1 MDLWAASLLR
11 FGGEPPFA
19 NVKHM
24 HELID
29 STPLGDAPWT
39 TMEASYTGELPAN
52 PPSWM
57 TAKYELCFRDPR
69 VCARNMLANPDF
81 AKEFDTT
88 PYREYD
94 GRMVRQYC
102 NLLSGDWAWEQA
114 DLIAEDPDTHGAMV
128 VPLVLGSDKTTV
140 SVGTG
145 DNEYYPLYISLG
157 NVYNNVRR
165 AHCNAVLVVAFLA
178 IPKAEKKDRSDPKF
192 RKFRRQIFH
201 TSVAAILQSL
211 KVAMSKP
218 EVAQCPDGH
227 FRRVIYS
234 LGPYIADY
242 MEQVLVGNIV
252 QGWCVTCPT
261 PATDLEQPYD
271 DVNMRSRAYTE
282 AVVADMDLKTLWQDY
297 GIVGDLI
304 PFTNDFPRADIHELM
319 AGDILHQLIKGCFK
333 DHLVDWINDYLVL
346 EHGETKGHDIMDQI
360 DRRIRAAPS
369 FPGLRNFK
377 EGRDFKQWTGDD
389 SKGLMKVY
397 LPAVVHFLPSDMV
410 RALSTFTDFCYLV
423 RRSVHTDETIQEIQD
438 CLDRYHTYREIFR
451 TTGVR
456 EEGFSSLPRQHSA
469 WHYPGH
475 IRRHGAPNGLCS
487 SITESKHIKAVKEPW
502 RRSNHYEA
510 LSQMLLTNQRVDKLA
525 AARTDFKARRMLEGT
540 CLTETLKALLKEMQ
554 KNEERE
560 LENGETE
567 GGMMAERASE
577 SDSDEEDDDDDAV
590 GILEG
595 PRLLGDVVL
604 ARRPGALILFV
615 L

>member
-1 MDLWAASLLR
+1 
-11 FGGEPPFA
+11 
-19 NVKHM
+19 
-24 HELID
+24 
-29 STPLGDAPWT
+29 
-39 TMEASYTGELPAN
+39 
-52 PPSWM
+52 
-57 TAKYELCFRDPR
+57 
-69 VCARNMLANPDF
+69 
-81 AKEFDTT
+81 
-88 PYREYD
+88 
-94 GRMVRQYC
+94 
-102 NLLSGDWAWEQA
+102 
-114 DLIAEDPDTHGAMV
+114 
-128 VPLVLGSDKTTV
+128 
-140 SVGTG
+140 
-145 DNEYYPLYISLG
+145 
-157 NVYNNVRR
+157 
-165 AHCNAVLVVAFLA
+165 
-178 IPKAEKKDRSDPKF
+178 
-192 RKFRRQIFH
+192 
-201 TSVAAILQSL
+201 
-211 KVAMSKP
+211 
-218 EVAQCPDGH
+218 
-227 FRRVIYS
+227 
-234 LGPYIADY
+234 
-242 MEQVLVGNIV
+242 
-252 QGWCVTCPT
+252 
-261 PATDLEQPYD
+261 
-271 DVNMRSRAYTE
+271 
-282 AVVADMDLKTLWQDY
+282 
-297 GIVGDLI
+297 
-304 PFTNDFPRADIHELM
+304 
-319 AGDILHQLIKGCFK
+319 
-333 DHLVDWINDYLVL
+333 
-346 EHGETKGHDIMDQI
+346 
-360 DRRIRAAPS
+360 
-369 FPGLRNFK
+369 
-377 EGRDFKQWTGDD
+377 
-389 SKGLMKVY
+389 
-397 LPAVVHFLPSDMV
+397 MV